1 MLHHMAVSLANG
13 YQESGWM
20 LLKKSVKRKIRYH
33 VQRLPAADYG
43 FPGHDNP
50 RSGPGQARTE
60 KIPEKS

>member
-1 MLHHMAVSLANG
+1 MTALLSCMARRACIT
-13 YQESGWM
+13 

-50 RSGPGQARTE
+50 RSGPGQAGTE